1 MMVEVL
7 FSIYYVYLINV
18 LFCLVISIK
27 IPFFL
32 LRRYLAYNLTP
43 VAGIAALVSSNGHHA
58 DVYSRSSIM
67 APLPLSGC
75 INMPVTIIGCFLV
88 CHNRGRYLF
97 KYQDRGASAEGH
109 FDAGNQLIESW
120 NREVM
125 SCVCDSYVEM
135 VLEIQKLRRDIPS
148 SLFDSNAYSA
158 ISVSLKAY
166 GDQIYSFWPRSC
178 ESQVRNDQHANLDN
192 NPPSPTTVILKADW
206 ECLKDRVI
214 RPFYS
219 RIIDLPVWQL
229 YSGNLVKAEEGM
241 FLSQPGNGLV
251 GNLLPATV
259 CSFVKEH
266 YPVFSVPWELVTEIQ
281 AVGFPVRE
289 IRPKMVRDL
298 LKVSSKPFALRSV
311 DMYIDVLEYCLS
323 DFQQTESSSSA
334 RDNDPATTNSFSRE
348 TDIHRITSSQ
358 RGYNIQGSTTRG
370 EASSGDA
377 LEMMTSF
384 GKALFDFGRGVVEDI
399 GRSGGP
405 GAYNNVMTSIDQNR
419 DQKFILIASELKGLP
434 FPTGTSRL
442 KKLGFTE
449 LWIGNKEQQSLM
461 LPLGEKFIH
470 PKIIDRPLLGDI
482 FSNFA
487 LQSLLK
493 LRTFSL
499 NLLANHMKLI
509 FHEDWVNHV
518 MGSNMAPWLS
528 WEKLPSSGSQGG
540 PSPEWIRTFWKSFR
554 GSPEELTLFSDWPLI
569 PAFLGRPVLC
579 RVRERHLVF
588 IPPLL
593 EHSNSTS
600 GILERESAES
610 YVSGVGMTRDNTSE
624 TDLAESYIS
633 AFERFKT
640 SYPWLLPMLNQCN
653 IPIFDE
659 AFIDCAASSNCF
671 SISGQS
677 LGHVIASKLVGA
689 KQAGYFTEPTNLST
703 SNCDALFSLFSDE
716 FLSNDFPYSREEI
729 EALRS
734 LPIYKT
740 VVGSYTKLQG
750 QDQCMIP
757 SNSFL
762 KPYDEHC
769 LSCATD
775 SNESSFLRAL
785 GVLELHDQQILVRF
799 GLPGFERKSQNEQ
812 EEILIHVFKNWHDL
826 QSDQLVV
833 EALKGTKFV
842 RNSDEFS
849 TDLLK
854 PMDLFDPGDAILISI
869 FFGERRKFPGE
880 RFSTDG
886 WLRILR
892 KLGLRTATEVEVII
906 ECAKRVEFLGIE
918 CMKSGDLD
926 DFETDIINSHSEVS
940 PEVWALGG
948 SVVEFVFSNF
958 ALFFSNNFCD
968 LLGKIACVPAE
979 LGFPGV
985 GCKRVLASYNEAI
998 LSKDWPLA
1006 WSCSPILS
1014 KQHTVPPEYSW
1025 GPLHLRS
1032 PPAFSTVL
1040 KHLQVKKILMVYV
1053 LYLTLPT
1060 HILC

>member
-1 MMVEVL
+1 
-7 FSIYYVYLINV
+7 
-18 LFCLVISIK
+18 
-27 IPFFL
+27 
-32 LRRYLAYNLTP
+32 
-43 VAGIAALVSSNGHHA
+43 
-58 DVYSRSSIM
+58 M

-75 INMPVTIIGCFLV
+75 VNLPVTIIGCFLV

-97 KYQDRGASAEGH
+97 KYQDRGASTEGH

-135 VLEIQKLRRDIPS
+135 VLQIQKLRRDIPS
-148 SLFDSNAYSA
+148 SLFDSSTYSA
-158 ISVSLKAY
+158 ISLSLKSY

-178 ESQVRNDQHANLDN
+178 ERQVLIDQHANHDD
-192 NPPSPTTVILKADW
+192 NPPSPPRVVLKADW

-214 RPFYS
+214 QPFYS
-219 RIIDLPVWQL
+219 RIVDLPVWQL

-281 AVGFPVRE
+281 AVGFSVRE

-298 LKVSSKPFALRSV
+298 LKVSSKPFTLRSV

-323 DFQQTESSSSA
+323 DFQKTESPTSA
-334 RDNDPATTNSFSRE
+334 KDNDPDTSNAFSRE

-358 RGYNIQGSTTRG
+358 HNIQGSTTRG

-377 LEMMTSF
+377 LEMMTSL

-399 GRSGGP
+399 GRSGAP
-405 GAYNNVMTSIDQNR
+405 GAYSNAMTSIGQSR

-434 FPTGTSRL
+434 FPTGTSNL
-442 KKLGFTE
+442 KKLGFNE

-470 PKIIDRPLLGDI
+470 PKLIDRPLLGGI
-482 FSNFA
+482 FSNVT

-493 LRTFSL
+493 LRNFSL
-499 NLLANHMKLI
+499 NLLANHMKQI

-554 GSPEELTLFSDWPLI
+554 GSTEELSLFSDWPLI

-579 RVRERHLVF
+579 RVSERHLVF

-600 GILERESAES
+600 GISERESLEHSNSTSGISERESLEHSNSTSGISERESTES
-610 YVSGVGMTRDNTSE
+610 YVSGVRVTRDDTSE

-633 AFERFKT
+633 AFKRFKT
-640 SYPWLLPMLNQCN
+640 NYPWLLPMLNQCN

-671 SISGQS
+671 SMSGQS

-716 FLSNDFPYSREEI
+716 FFSNDFHYTREQI

-762 KPYDEHC
+762 KPYDERC

-812 EEILIHVFKNWHDL
+812 EEILIHIFKNWHDL

-833 EALKGTKFV
+833 EALKETKFV

-854 PMDLFDPGDAILISI
+854 PLDLFDPGDAILISV

-968 LLGKIACVPAE
+968 LLSKIACVPAE
-979 LGFPGV
+979 LGFPSV

-1006 WSCSPILS
+1006 WSCAPILS

-1032 PPAFSTVL
+1032 PPAFCTVL
-1040 KHLQVKKILMVYV
+1040 KHLQVKMILLVYV
-1053 LYLTLPT
+1053 LYYIAYLHVFYASFLFP
-1060 HILC
+1060 